1 MIHNEREYEH
11 TRCQAAELER
21 VLDNW
26 PAAPP
31 PDVLPGV
38 WEMAR
43 RGAAWRLDDMR
54 AELRAYAPSACATV
68 QVSVGVVAFPAI
80 SDSFWLS
87 AYRHHNES
95 IQDLSRCRWPHHRE
109 SEQLSPVHPEVPHV
123 PEEAQGSSHTSGSHG
138 PRQGPLG
145 G

>member
-31 PDVLPGV
+31 PDVLTGV

-54 AELRAYAPSACATV
+54 AELRAYAPPACGYGSGQCGCCCV
-68 QVSVGVVAFPAI
+68 
-80 SDSFWLS
+80 
-87 AYRHHNES
+87 
-95 IQDLSRCRWPHHRE
+95 
-109 SEQLSPVHPEVPHV
+109 
-123 PEEAQGSSHTSGSHG
+123 SSH
-138 PRQGPLG
+138 PRFVLAFCIPVP
-145 G
+145 

>member
-1 MIHNEREYEH
+1 MIHNEREYGH

-21 VLDNW
+21 ALDNW

-54 AELRAYAPSACATV
+54 AELRAYAPSVCATV
-68 QVSVGVVAFPAI
+68 HTNPTCLPNLCVG
-80 SDSFWLS
+80 
-87 AYRHHNES
+87 R
-95 IQDLSRCRWPHHRE
+95 
-109 SEQLSPVHPEVPHV
+109 
-123 PEEAQGSSHTSGSHG
+123 
-138 PRQGPLG
+138 
-145 G
+145 